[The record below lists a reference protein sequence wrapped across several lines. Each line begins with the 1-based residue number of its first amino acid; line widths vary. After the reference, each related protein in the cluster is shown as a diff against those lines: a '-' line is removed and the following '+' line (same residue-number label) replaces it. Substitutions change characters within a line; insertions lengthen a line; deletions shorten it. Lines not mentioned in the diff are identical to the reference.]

1 MLVQAE
7 NYPQLRLLCWNR
19 ADGGPISGQEA
30 LALYEANWRHVD
42 QEALTPEEQ
51 ALLKRL
57 AEDYGNGVLNV

>member
-19 ADGGPISGQEA
+19 ADGGPISGLEA